1 MWRGWKLFGGHKGRR
16 KAFLWYFLE
25 LKGVALGTAGWLTMG
40 PAHMAAA
47 TQGAFEQHDRS
58 LVRLKVSLGAGG
70 ALSREGPCGRGQVG
84 FKARL
89 LVPPFLRI
97 ALGL

>member
-1 MWRGWKLFGGHKGRR
+1 
-16 KAFLWYFLE
+16 
-25 LKGVALGTAGWLTMG
+25 MG

-58 LVRLKVSLGAGG
+58 LVRLKVSLGAGVLCRGRGSGG